1 MMRNPR
7 MKRSILLLRSDCVA
21 IAVAVCVAASSLSIT
36 RSMRAQAADPKAA
49 APAAAAAEKTTAAAA
64 QPAAV
69 AAAAPAPA
77 KPAIDFHKDIKPIL
91 EFNCVS
97 CHNEEKA
104 KAELRYDSR
113 EHFLKGGE
121 GGPAFVAGKPDES
134 LMIELVSLPEDDG
147 DIMPSKGRVLR
158 KDEIDKLRAW
168 IAAGAPWPEGVTLVE
183 KNEDDFK
190 GAEPLDTKGK
200 QLVSIEVFPPTV
212 NLETK
217 RDAQMLVVQGK
228 MADDTTLDLTANA
241 TFTFADP
248 SLVGIAKRN
257 EFVGAKDGATELTVK
272 VGDQAVK
279 LPVKVADAAVDRP
292 ISFHLDVMP
301 IFMRE
306 GCDTGECHGSARGQD
321 GFMLS
326 LFGYDPNGDHF
337 RLTREMAGRRINL
350 AIPEESLL
358 VEKSAEIVPHT
369 GGKLFEKGSASWDK
383 MVEWV
388 ANGAQNDD
396 PKTLAKPIE
405 VEIYPRKLVMEGAGT
420 TQQMTVRAKYSDGTD
435 RDVTDLAVF
444 MSNND
449 PSAAVDEFG
458 MVTAGKRGEAFIMAR
473 FNTFTVG
480 VQAIVIPEGLEYTR
494 PTMPENNYID
504 KLVHDKLHKLRVIPT
519 GDCSDEVFLRRV
531 YIDIIGMLPE
541 VEDYNAFMADKAP
554 DKRAKLID
562 SLLDRKEFTEM
573 WVMKWSELLQISS
586 SANVAQ
592 GISYKASLLYYN
604 WLKERIAANKPLNE
618 IVIELLSSTGGT
630 FDNPATNFYQ
640 IERDTLKLSENVAQ
654 VFMGMRL
661 QCAQCHNHPFD
672 RWTQDEYYQWAGFF
686 AQVGRKG
693 ADDPREQVIY
703 NRGSGEVKHPLGRP
717 VPPKFLGGEAPDMT
731 GKDRRVVVAEW
742 LASPENPYFAK
753 NVVNMVWSHFFGVGI
768 IDPVDDV
775 RVSNPATNPELLDS
789 LASHLQE
796 YKYDF
801 KQIVRDICNSATYQ
815 RATKANPTNES
826 DLVNFAKSRI
836 RRQRAEVMLDTL
848 TQVTETK
855 NKFTGLPLG
864 ARAVQ
869 IADGNTSTYFLKTFG
884 RAERTT
890 VCSCEVKMEPNLS
903 QALHLLNGETV
914 STRIDQGGV
923 VKTLLAEKKT
933 PEQVVENL
941 YIRSL
946 SRKPTAEELKQLGVQ
961 IKAAGEDPK
970 EIEAVLN
977 DVFWAILNSKEYMF
991 NH

>member
-1 MMRNPR
+1 MNHS
-7 MKRSILLLRSDCVA
+7 KFLFRSSSTAL
-21 IAVAVCVAASSLSIT
+21 AVAVGIAVSSLSV
-36 RSMRAQAADPKAA
+36 SDSAQAADQK
-49 APAAAAAEKTTAAAA
+49 AAAAEK
-64 QPAAV
+64 PAGEAV
-69 AAAAPAPA
+69 AAAPKPEKVAAANPTPA
-77 KPAIDFHKDIKPIL
+77 KPGVDFHKDIKPIL

-97 CHNEEKA
+97 CHNEDEA
-104 KAELRYDSR
+104 KAELRYDSH

-121 GGPAFVAGKPDES
+121 DGPVVVAGKPGES
-134 LMIELVSLPEDDG
+134 LMIELVSLPEDDA
-147 DIMPSKGRVLR
+147 DVMPPKGRVLR
-158 KDEIDKLRAW
+158 KDEVDKLSTW

-190 GAEPLDTKGK
+190 AAEPLDTKGK
-200 QLVSIEVFPPTV
+200 KLASIEVFPPEVHLQT
-212 NLETK
+212 N
-217 RDAQMLVVQGK
+217 RDSQMLVVQGK
-228 MADDTTLDLTANA
+228 MSDGTTHDLTANA

-257 EFVGAKDGATELTVK
+257 EFVAEKDGATELTVT
-272 VGDQAVK
+272 VGDQAMKV
-279 LPVKVADAAVDRP
+279 PVKVVDATVDRP
-292 ISFHLDVMP
+292 ISFNLDVMP

-369 GGKLFEKGSASWDK
+369 GGKLFEKGSETWHK

-388 ANGAQNDD
+388 ADGGQNDD
-396 PKTLAKPIE
+396 PKTLAKPIA
-405 VEIYPRKLVMEGAGT
+405 VDIYPQKLVMEGAGT
-420 TQQMTVRAKYSDGTD
+420 NQQMTVRAKYSDGTD
-435 RDVTDLAVF
+435 RDITDMAVF

-449 PSAAVDEFG
+449 QSAAVDEFG

-480 VQAIVIPEGLEYTR
+480 IQAIVIPEGLEYTR
-494 PTMPENNYID
+494 PEMPETNYID
-504 KLVHDKLHKLRVIPT
+504 KLVHEKLHKLRVIPS
-519 GDCSDEVFLRRV
+519 DECSDEVFLRRV

-541 VEDYNAFMADKAP
+541 VEDYNAFLADKSP
-554 DKRAKLID
+554 DKRGKLID
-562 SLLDRKEFTEM
+562 TLLDRKEFTEM
-573 WVMKWSELLQISS
+573 WVMKWSELLQIAS
-586 SANVAQ
+586 NVNVGQ

-630 FDNPATNFYQ
+630 FGNPATNFYQ
-640 IERDTLKLSENVAQ
+640 IERDTLKLAENVAQ

-703 NRGSGEVKHPLGRP
+703 NRGSGEVKHPLGHK
-717 VPPKFLGGEAPDMT
+717 VPPKFLGGELPDT
-731 GKDRRVVVAEW
+731 KGKDRRVVVAEW
-742 LASPENPYFAK
+742 LASEENPYFAK
-753 NVVNMVWSHFFGVGI
+753 NIVNMVWAHFFGVGI

-789 LASHLQE
+789 LAAHLQE
-796 YKYDF
+796 YDYDF
-801 KQIVRDICNSATYQ
+801 KRIVRDICNSATYQ
-815 RATKANPTNES
+815 RTTKANPTNET
-826 DLVNFAKSRI
+826 DLQNFAKSRV

-855 NKFTGLPLG
+855 NKFKGLPLG
-864 ARAVQ
+864 SRAVQ

-890 VCSCEVKMEPNLS
+890 VCSCEVAMEPNLS

-923 VKTLLAEKKT
+923 VKGLIAEKKT
-933 PEQVVENL
+933 PEQIVENL
-941 YIRSL
+941 YVRSL
-946 SRKPTAEELKQLGVQ
+946 SRKPTAEELKQLGIQ
-961 IKAAGEDPK
+961 IKAAGEDAK
-970 EIEAVLN
+970 EREAVLN